1 MKIKWDIQ
9 RKEGIIMLK
18 IESNEAIIQFETK
31 GAQMIS
37 FKKKD
42 YDFEYLWQ
50 PKEGFWQ
57 GRNPILFPLV
67 GSTADKILHIDGKE
81 YVTGNHGFARH
92 SQFEVVGQKEDEIT
106 FKLSENEETLKQY
119 PFHFDLEVTYKLV
132 GTEVLISYR
141 IFNKSDKMMPFTFGL
156 HPAFSCPFQADE
168 TIKDTWL
175 EFSNEETQACEG
187 LIFNRVKR
195 IDLSEELFQKAPTL
209 IFEHCASSSVSMTDG
224 KHGVKV
230 TCPGYRYLAFWKQP
244 NAEFVCIEP
253 WHGGGVEEKEPQEF
267 KDRNGMI
274 HLQPQ
279 KTYTTEYK
287 ISVF

>member
-1 MKIKWDIQ
+1 MKKIRTME
-9 RKEGIIMLK
+9 RKEEIIMLR
-18 IESNEAIIQFETK
+18 IENNEAMIEFETK
-31 GAQMIS
+31 GAQMTS

-92 SQFEVVGQKEDEIT
+92 SEFEVVNQKENEIT
-106 FKLSENEETLKQY
+106 FRLSENEETLKQY
-119 PFHFDLEVTYKLV
+119 PFAFDLEVTYTLKDN
-132 GTEVLISYR
+132 EVLISYLIR
-141 IFNKSDKMMPFTFGL
+141 NKSDKMMPFTFGL
-156 HPAFSCPFQADE
+156 HPAFTNPFEAGE

-175 EFSNEETQACEG
+175 EFSNEETQTCKG
-187 LIFNRVKR
+187 LVYNKVER
-195 IDLSEELFQKAPTL
+195 IDLSEELFAQVQTL
-209 IFEHCASSSVSMTDG
+209 IFEHFASSSVTMTDG

-253 WHGGGVEEKEPQEF
+253 WHGGGDEEKGPQEF